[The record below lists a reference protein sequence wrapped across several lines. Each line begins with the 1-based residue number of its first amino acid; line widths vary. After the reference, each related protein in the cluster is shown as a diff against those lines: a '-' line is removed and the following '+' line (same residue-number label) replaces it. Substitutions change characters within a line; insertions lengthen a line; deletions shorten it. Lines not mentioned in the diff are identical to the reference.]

1 MNTTSEF
8 TVEAADLRRAL
19 TTALGFASSSEYD
32 PPVIRCVN
40 IAPADGAV
48 EFAAT
53 DRYVMYFEPVKATGE
68 PFQVLIPR
76 DIARRLLT
84 LIPRG
89 TRKKPTTGLVSF
101 AKDGERV
108 TARFV
113 GDFDTTVTFDPEDGK
128 FPEYHDLA
136 EKMQTPDGEPVAP
149 SIHFSPKLVA
159 RVCTA
164 ITNRGWASEPLHMR
178 FISATKPLVITH
190 GDLHAFIMP
199 VRVKAEEAR

>member
-1 MNTTSEF
+1 MSEF
-8 TVEAADLRRAL
+8 TIEAAALRRAL
-19 TTALGFASSSEYD
+19 TTALGFASGSEYD
-32 PPVIRCVN
+32 PPVIRAVN
-40 IAPADGAV
+40 VAPADGAV

-53 DRYVMYFEPVKATGE
+53 DRYVMYFESVKATGTLF
-68 PFQVLIPR
+68 PFLLPR

-101 AKDGERV
+101 AKDGQRV

-113 GDFDTTVTFDPEDGK
+113 GEFDTTVTFDPEDGE
-128 FPEYHDLA
+128 FPEYRGLA
-136 EKMQTPDGEPVAP
+136 KKMSAGDGEPVAP

-164 ITNRGWASEPLHMR
+164 ISNRNGSGEPLHMR
-178 FISATKPLVITH
+178 FISPTKPLVITH
-190 GDLHAFIMP
+190 GDLSAFIMP
-199 VRVKAEEAR
+199 VRVGGGDR